1 MVRVKL
7 DVEGKLFGIPYQ
19 SHAERRSF
27 RDWMSPHDERAPA
40 ETSPSLIYIAVVLT
54 FILII
59 LEIDDHRAEVE
70 ALGLL
75 TDNFPI
81 PAVFLSP

>member
-1 MVRVKL
+1 MQMRSKMY
-7 DVEGKLFGIPYQ
+7 FHFI
-19 SHAERRSF
+19 SSWRSF

-40 ETSPSLIYIAVVLT
+40 ETSPSLIYIGVVLACL
-54 FILII
+54 LIK

-70 ALGLL
+70 ALDLL

-81 PAVFLSP
+81 PAVFLGP

>member
-1 MVRVKL
+1 MQMRSRT
-7 DVEGKLFGIPYQ
+7 Y
-19 SHAERRSF
+19 SHFISLWRSF

-54 FILII
+54 SPLII
-59 LEIDDHRAEVE
+59 LEIDDHRAELE

-75 TDNFPI
+75 TDNFPV
-81 PAVFLSP
+81 PAVFLGP

>member
-1 MVRVKL
+1 MQMRSRT
-7 DVEGKLFGIPYQ
+7 Y
-19 SHAERRSF
+19 SHFISLWRSF

-54 FILII
+54 ILLITM
-59 LEIDDHRAEVE
+59 EIADHRAELE

-81 PAVFLSP
+81 PAVFLGP

>member
-1 MVRVKL
+1 MQMRPRMYL
-7 DVEGKLFGIPYQ
+7 NFISLW
-19 SHAERRSF
+19 RSF
-27 RDWMSPHDERAPA
+27 RGWVSPHDEHATA
-40 ETSPSLIYIAVVLT
+40 ETSPSLVYIGVVLT
-54 FILII
+54 FLLII
-59 LEIDDHRAEVE
+59 LEIDDHRAKVE

>member
-1 MVRVKL
+1 MYFHFV
-7 DVEGKLFGIPYQ
+7 
-19 SHAERRSF
+19 SWWRSF
-27 RDWMSPHDERAPA
+27 NDRMAPRDQRATS
-40 ETSPSLIYIAVVLT
+40 ETSPSLIYIGVVLT
-54 FILII
+54 LLLII

-81 PAVFLSP
+81 PAAFLGP

>member
-1 MVRVKL
+1 MQMRSRMYYNFISL
-7 DVEGKLFGIPYQ
+7 W
-19 SHAERRSF
+19 RSF

-40 ETSPSLIYIAVVLT
+40 ETSPSLIYIGVVLT
-54 FILII
+54 LLLII

-81 PAVFLSP
+81 PAAFLGP